1 MKIPMRAYQQV
12 LVPVIDHG
20 EIAHQI
26 PDVGSHPKLVD
37 FPDVNG
43 DTHGINNNF
52 SIIAVC

>member
-1 MKIPMRAYQQV
+1 MRAYQQV